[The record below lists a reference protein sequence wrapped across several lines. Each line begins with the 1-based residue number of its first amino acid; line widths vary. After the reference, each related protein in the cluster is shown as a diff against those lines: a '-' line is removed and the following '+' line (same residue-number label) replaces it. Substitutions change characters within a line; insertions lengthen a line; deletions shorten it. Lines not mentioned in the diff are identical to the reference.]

1 MQMND
6 IKTKESVVGN
16 SIKVLD
22 KSANLSDRMKD
33 TYIRTKQSAE
43 HGYYAEENSP
53 EEYASDK
60 VTEAS
65 EAIGYKAA
73 YQFDEHGR
81 KGFEA
86 TKENIIEAKGH
97 FEHGDNPR
105 AHSASYGSET
115 KKDRQYTGGPSHKRQ
130 YNSPKSNPQ
139 DRAKKYAVKQA
150 EKRKKLIYE
159 QRTSESVNNT
169 IKTKESAQASA
180 DFVKSK
186 IKTRSSVFTVKE
198 TAAKGGKT
206 TIKTA
211 EQSSK
216 ATVKTAKT
224 ATTAYHTVVRAPQTI
239 IQGTKKTVNA
249 IYTAGKAVFVAGK
262 SMIKGII
269 AATKALVAAV
279 AAGGWVAVMII
290 VIIMLIGL
298 LVGSSFGIFFSNED
312 TGGETMQEVIREI
325 NDDYLAEIENI
336 KLENPYDV
344 LEMSGSRA
352 VLKEVLAVYA
362 VKTTTD
368 PINGQEVATITYE
381 KKEIL
386 WEIFWEMNEISFRT
400 EEITE
405 TVIVES
411 DDGNGNIVETETT
424 ETRTYLFITI
434 SHKTADE
441 MAEKYNFDRKQ
452 KEQLDALL
460 SEENNELWAM
470 VPYGIAGQSDDMIVS
485 IAQSQ
490 IGNVGGEPYRSW
502 YGFSE
507 RVDWCACFVSWCA
520 NECGYIENGIIPK
533 FASCA
538 TGVNWFQTRVQW
550 TDGSAEPVP
559 GMIIFFDWDEDITG
573 QDGRPNHVGMVEKIE
588 NGIIYTIEGNSD
600 DTCRRRSYSIGHYEI
615 FGYGEIYFCINEL
628 RKKFRVKNE

>member
-1 MQMND
+1 MND

-33 TYIRTKQSAE
+33 AYIRTKQSAE

-60 VTEAS
+60 VAETFEAV
-65 EAIGYKAA
+65 GYEAA

-86 TKENIIEAKGH
+86 TKENIIEAKEN
-97 FEHGDNPR
+97 FEHGKSSR
-105 AHSASYGSET
+105 AHSASDDYSHTENH
-115 KKDRQYTGGPSHKRQ
+115 QYSGGPKQSRP
-130 YNSPKSNPQ
+130 YDSAKSTPRE
-139 DRAKKYAVKQA
+139 RAKEYAAKQA
-150 EKRKKLIYE
+150 EKRTERIYE
-159 QRTSESVNNT
+159 QRTAESVNNT
-169 IKTKESAQASA
+169 IKTRESAKTSA
-180 DFVKSK
+180 DVVDKIKSK
-186 IKTRSSVFTVKE
+186 SFKSVE
-198 TAAKGGKT
+198 TAVKGGKQ

-211 EQSSK
+211 EQTSK
-216 ATVKTAKT
+216 ATVKTSKT
-224 ATTAYHTVVRAPQTI
+224 VTTASHTVVKAPQTI

-249 IYTAGKAVFVAGK
+249 IYATGKAVFVAGK
-262 SMIKGII
+262 STVKGII
-269 AATKALVAAV
+269 AATKALVAAI

-290 VIIMLIGL
+290 IIIMLIGL

-312 TGGETMQEVIREI
+312 TGGEIMQEVIREI
-325 NDDYLAEIENI
+325 NDEYLAEIEKT

-344 LEMSGSRA
+344 LEMSGSKT
-352 VLKEVLAVYA
+352 VWKEVLAVYA
-362 VKTTTD
+362 VKTTTE
-368 PINGQEVATITYE
+368 PINGQEVATITDE

-386 WEIFWEMNEISFRT
+386 RELFWEMNEISFRT

-424 ETRTYLFITI
+424 ETRTYLFITV

-441 MAEKYNFDRKQ
+441 MAEEYNFDRKQ

-460 SEENNELWAM
+460 SEENDELWAM
-470 VPYGIAGQSDDMIVS
+470 VLYGIAGQSDDMIVAV
-485 IAQSQ
+485 AQSQ
-490 IGNVGGEPYRSW
+490 IDNVGGEPYWSW

-520 NECGYIENGIIPK
+520 NECSYIENGIIPK

-538 TGVNWFQTRVQW
+538 VGVNWFLSRGQW
-550 TDGSAEPVP
+550 ADGSVEPVP

-573 QDGRPNHVGMVEKIE
+573 QDGRPNHVGIVEKVE
-588 NGIIYTIEGNSD
+588 NGMVYTIEGNSD

-615 FGYGEIYFCINEL
+615 FGYGVY
-628 RKKFRVKNE
+628 

>member
-43 HGYYAEENSP
+43 HGYCAEEDSP
-53 EEYASDK
+53 EEYASDR
-60 VTEAS
+60 VTETA
-65 EAIGYKAA
+65 EMAGYETA

-81 KGFEA
+81 KGFET
-86 TKENIIEAKGH
+86 TKENIIKAKEN
-97 FEHGDNPR
+97 FEHGNNSR
-105 AHSASYGSET
+105 AHSAFDDDFSYEN
-115 KKDRQYTGGPSHKRQ
+115 RQYPSGSKKSRP
-130 YNSPKSNPQ
+130 YDSAKSNPQ
-139 DRAKKYAVKQA
+139 EQAREYAIKQA
-150 EKRKKLIYE
+150 EKRIEKVFE
-159 QRTSESVNNT
+159 QRTAESVNNT

-180 DFVKSK
+180 DLVRGK
-186 IKTRSSVFTVKE
+186 IKTRASVFTANG

-211 EQSSK
+211 EQISK

-224 ATTAYHTVVRAPQTI
+224 ATTASHTVVKAPQTI
-239 IQGTKKTVNA
+239 IQGTKKTVNT

-325 NDDYLAEIENI
+325 NDEYLAEIEKI
-336 KLENPYDV
+336 KLDNPYDV

-352 VLKEVLAVYA
+352 VWKEVLAVYA

-368 PINGQEVATITYE
+368 PINGQEVATITDE

-386 WEIFWEMNEISFRT
+386 REIFWETNEISFRT

-405 TVIVES
+405 TVIIES

-424 ETRTYLFITI
+424 ETRMYLFITV
-434 SHKTADE
+434 SHNAADE
-441 MAEKYNFDRKQ
+441 MAEEYNFDSKQ

-460 SEENNELWAM
+460 SEENDELWAM
-470 VPYGIAGQSDDMIVS
+470 VLYGIAGQSDDMIIAV
-485 IAQSQ
+485 AQSQ
-490 IGNVGGEPYRSW
+490 IGNVGGELYWSW

-538 TGVNWFQTRVQW
+538 MGVNWFQSRGQW
-550 TDGSAEPVP
+550 ADGSAEPVP

-573 QDGRPNHVGMVEKIE
+573 QDGRPNHVGIVEKVE
-588 NGIIYTIEGNSD
+588 NGMVYTIEGNSD
-600 DTCRRRSYSIGHYEI
+600 DACQRRSYRIGHYEI
-615 FGYGEIYFCINEL
+615 LGYGVLGY
-628 RKKFRVKNE
+628 

>member
-1 MQMND
+1 MNE

-22 KSANLSDRMKD
+22 KSANLSERMKD
-33 TYIRTKQSAE
+33 SYIRTKQSAE
-43 HGYYAEENSP
+43 HSYYPEENSP

-60 VTEAS
+60 VTKTS
-65 EAIGYKAA
+65 EAVGYEAV

-81 KGFEA
+81 KGFET
-86 TKENIIEAKGH
+86 TKENSIKAKEH

-105 AHSASYGSET
+105 AHSASYGSEA
-115 KKDRQYTGGPSHKRQ
+115 KEDRQYTGGPSHKRQ

-139 DRAKKYAVKQA
+139 EQAREYAVKQA
-150 EKRKKLIYE
+150 RKRTEKVYE
-159 QRTSESVNNT
+159 QRVAESVGNT
-169 IKTKESAQASA
+169 IKTKESAEATTNIIKNGIKTKSSVASA
-180 DFVKSK
+180 SK
-186 IKTRSSVFTVKE
+186 
-198 TAAKGGKT
+198 TAVKGGKT

-211 EQSSK
+211 EQTSK
-216 ATVKTAKT
+216 ATIKTAKT
-224 ATTAYHTVVRAPQTI
+224 ATTASHTVVKAPQTI

-262 SMIKGII
+262 SMVKGII
-269 AATKALVAAV
+269 AATKALVAAI

-312 TGGETMQEVIREI
+312 TGGEAMQEVIREI
-325 NDDYLAEIENI
+325 NDEYLAEIEKI

-352 VLKEVLAVYA
+352 VWKEVLAVYA
-362 VKTTTD
+362 AKTTTD
-368 PINGQEVATITYE
+368 PINGQEVATITDE

-386 WEIFWEMNEISFRT
+386 WKIFWEMNEISFRT

-405 TVIVES
+405 TVIVKS
-411 DDGNGNIVETETT
+411 DDGNGNIVETEAT
-424 ETRTYLFITI
+424 ETRTYLFITV

-441 MAEKYNFDRKQ
+441 MAEEYNFDRKQ

-460 SEENNELWAM
+460 SEENDELWAM
-470 VPYGIAGQSDDMIVS
+470 VLYGIAGQSDDIIVAV
-485 IAQSQ
+485 AQSQ
-490 IGNVGGEPYRSW
+490 IGNVGGEPYWSW

-538 TGVNWFQTRVQW
+538 MGVNWFQSRGQW
-550 TDGSAEPVP
+550 ADGSTEPVL
-559 GMIIFFDWDEDITG
+559 GMIIFFDWDEDIAG
-573 QDGRPNHVGMVEKIE
+573 QDGRPDHVGIVEKVE
-588 NGIIYTIEGNSD
+588 NGFVYTIEGNSD

-615 FGYGEIYFCINEL
+615 LGYGVTKC
-628 RKKFRVKNE
+628 

>member
-1 MQMND
+1 MND

-22 KSANLSDRMKD
+22 KSANLSDRMKNV
-33 TYIRTKQSAE
+33 YIRTTQSAE
-43 HGYYAEENSP
+43 HSYYAEENSP
-53 EEYASDK
+53 EEYAFDK
-60 VTEAS
+60 VTETS
-65 EAIGYKAA
+65 EAIGYEVA

-81 KGFEA
+81 RGFES
-86 TKENIIEAKGH
+86 TKENITKAKEH

-115 KKDRQYTGGPSHKRQ
+115 KENRQYTVGPSYKTQ

-139 DRAKKYAVKQA
+139 EQAREYAVKQA
-150 EKRKKLIYE
+150 KKRTEKVYE
-159 QRTSESVNNT
+159 QCAAESIGNTIRTRESTEASANITKNG
-169 IKTKESAQASA
+169 IKTK
-180 DFVKSK
+180 
-186 IKTRSSVFTVKE
+186 SSIARATKVAE
-198 TAAKGGKT
+198 KGSKT

-211 EQSSK
+211 EQTSK

-224 ATTAYHTVVRAPQTI
+224 ATTASHTVVKAPQTI
-239 IQGTKKTVNA
+239 VQGTKKTVNA

-262 SMIKGII
+262 SMVKGII
-269 AATKALVAAV
+269 AATKALVAAI

-312 TGGETMQEVIREI
+312 TGGKTMREVIREI
-325 NDDYLAEIENI
+325 NDEYLAEIEKI

-352 VLKEVLAVYA
+352 VWKEVFAVYA

-368 PINGQEVATITYE
+368 PINGQEVATITDE

-386 WEIFWEMNEISFRT
+386 WKIFWEMNEISFRT

-424 ETRTYLFITI
+424 ETRTYLFITV

-441 MAEKYNFDRKQ
+441 MAEEYNFDGKQ

-460 SEENNELWAM
+460 SEENDELWAM
-470 VPYGIAGQSDDMIVS
+470 VLYGIAGQSDDMIVAV
-485 IAQSQ
+485 AQSQ
-490 IGNVGGEPYRSW
+490 IGNVGGEPYWSW
-502 YGFSE
+502 YGFSG

-538 TGVNWFQTRVQW
+538 IGVNWFQSRGQW
-550 TDGSAEPVP
+550 VDGSAEPVP

-573 QDGRPNHVGMVEKIE
+573 QDGRPNHVGIVEKVE
-588 NGIIYTIEGNSD
+588 NGIVYTIEGNSD
-600 DTCRRRSYSIGHYEI
+600 DTCRRRSYSVGYYEI
-615 FGYGEIYFCINEL
+615 FGYGVPEY
-628 RKKFRVKNE
+628 

>member
-1 MQMND
+1 MND

-33 TYIRTKQSAE
+33 SYIRTKQSAE
-43 HGYYAEENSP
+43 HSYYTEENSP

-60 VTEAS
+60 ITETS
-65 EAIGYKAA
+65 EAIGYEAV

-86 TKENIIEAKGH
+86 TKENIIRAKEH
-97 FEHGDNPR
+97 FEHEDNPR

-115 KKDRQYTGGPSHKRQ
+115 KEDRQYTGGPSHKRQ

-139 DRAKKYAVKQA
+139 EQAREYAVKQA
-150 EKRKKLIYE
+150 KKRTEKVYE
-159 QRTSESVNNT
+159 QRTAESVGNT
-169 IKTKESAQASA
+169 IRTRESTEASANITKNGIKTKSSIASA
-180 DFVKSK
+180 SK
-186 IKTRSSVFTVKE
+186 
-198 TAAKGGKT
+198 AAVKGGKT
-206 TIKTA
+206 AIKTVEQTSKATIKTA
-211 EQSSK
+211 K
-216 ATVKTAKT
+216 TTVTAS
-224 ATTAYHTVVRAPQTI
+224 HTVVKAPQTI
-239 IQGTKKTVNA
+239 IQGTKKTVDA
-249 IYTAGKAVFVAGK
+249 IYTAGRAIFVAGK

-269 AATKALVAAV
+269 AATKALVAAI

-298 LVGSSFGIFFSNED
+298 LVGSSFGVFFSNED

-325 NDDYLAEIENI
+325 NDEYLAEIEKI

-344 LEMSGSRA
+344 IEMLGSRA
-352 VLKEVLAVYA
+352 VWKEVLAVYA

-368 PINGQEVATITYE
+368 PINGQEVATITDE
-381 KKEIL
+381 KKDIL
-386 WEIFWEMNEISFRT
+386 REIFWEMNDISFKT

-424 ETRTYLFITI
+424 ETRTYLFITV
-434 SHKTADE
+434 SHKTANE
-441 MAEKYNFDRKQ
+441 MAEEYNFDRKQ

-460 SEENNELWAM
+460 SEENDELWAM
-470 VPYGIAGQSDDMIVS
+470 VLYGIAGQSDDMIVAV
-485 IAQSQ
+485 AQSQ
-490 IGNVGGEPYRSW
+490 IGNVGGEPYWSW

-538 TGVNWFQTRVQW
+538 IGVNWFQSHGQW
-550 TDGSAEPVP
+550 ADGSVEPVP

-573 QDGRPNHVGMVEKIE
+573 QDGRPNHVGIVEKVE
-588 NGIIYTIEGNSD
+588 NGIVYTIEGNSD
-600 DTCRRRSYSIGHYEI
+600 DSCRRRSYSIGHYEI
-615 FGYGEIYFCINEL
+615 FGYGVLKY
-628 RKKFRVKNE
+628 

>member
-1 MQMND
+1 MND

-33 TYIRTKQSAE
+33 SYIRTKQSAE
-43 HGYYAEENSP
+43 HSYYAEGDSP
-53 EEYASDK
+53 EEYASDR
-60 VTEAS
+60 VTETT
-65 EAIGYKAA
+65 EMVGYETA
-73 YQFDEHGR
+73 YQFAEHGR
-81 KGFEA
+81 KDFEA
-86 TKENIIEAKGH
+86 TKENIIKAKEH
-97 FEHGDNPR
+97 FEHGDYPR

-115 KKDRQYTGGPSHKRQ
+115 KEDRQYTGGPSHKRQ
-130 YNSPKSNPQ
+130 YDSYKSTPQ
-139 DRAKKYAVKQA
+139 EQAREYAVKQA
-150 EKRKKLIYE
+150 KKRTERVYE
-159 QRTSESVNNT
+159 QRTAESVNNT
-169 IKTKESAQASA
+169 IKTKESAQVSA
-180 DFVKSK
+180 DLVKGK
-186 IKTRSSVFTVKE
+186 IKTRASVASASK
-198 TAAKGGKT
+198 TAVKGGKT

-211 EQSSK
+211 EQTSK
-216 ATVKTAKT
+216 ATIKTAKT
-224 ATTAYHTVVRAPQTI
+224 AATASHTVVKAPQTI

-262 SMIKGII
+262 SMVKGII
-269 AATKALVAAV
+269 AATKALVAAI

-325 NDDYLAEIENI
+325 NDEYLAEIEKI

-352 VLKEVLAVYA
+352 VWKEVLAVYA

-368 PINGQEVATITYE
+368 PINGQEVATITDE

-386 WEIFWEMNEISFRT
+386 REIFREMNEILFRT

-405 TVIVES
+405 TVIFES
-411 DDGNGNIVETETT
+411 DDGNGNIIETETT
-424 ETRTYLFITI
+424 ETRTYLFITV
-434 SHKTADE
+434 SHKTADD
-441 MAEKYNFDRKQ
+441 MAEEYNFDRKQ

-460 SEENNELWAM
+460 SEENDELWAM
-470 VPYGIAGQSDDMIVS
+470 VLYGIAGQSDDMIVAV
-485 IAQSQ
+485 AQSQ
-490 IGNVGGEPYRSW
+490 IGNVGGEPYWSW

-538 TGVNWFQTRVQW
+538 IGVNWFQSRGQW

-559 GMIIFFDWDEDITG
+559 GMIIFFDWDEEITG
-573 QDGRPNHVGMVEKIE
+573 QDGRPNHVGIVEKVE
-588 NGIIYTIEGNSD
+588 NGIVYTIEGNSD
-600 DTCRRRSYSIGHYEI
+600 DTCRRRSYSVGHYEI
-615 FGYGEIYFCINEL
+615 FGYGVPDY
-628 RKKFRVKNE
+628 

>member
-1 MQMND
+1 MND
-6 IKTKESVVGN
+6 IKTKESFVGN

-33 TYIRTKQSAE
+33 AYIQTKQSAE
-43 HGYYAEENSP
+43 HGYYVEENSP

-60 VTEAS
+60 VTETS
-65 EAIGYKAA
+65 ETIGYEAA

-81 KGFEA
+81 KGFET
-86 TKENIIEAKGH
+86 TKENITKAKEH
-97 FEHGDNPR
+97 FEHGNNPR
-105 AHSASYGSET
+105 ALSASYGSEM
-115 KKDRQYTGGPSHKRQ
+115 KEDRQYTGGSSYKKQ

-139 DRAKKYAVKQA
+139 EQAREYAVKQA
-150 EKRKKLIYE
+150 KKRTEKVYE
-159 QRTSESVNNT
+159 QHTAESVGNT
-169 IKTKESAQASA
+169 IKTRESTEASA
-180 DFVKSK
+180 NITKNG
-186 IKTRSSVFTVKE
+186 IKTKSSIASATKVAE
-198 TAAKGGKT
+198 KGGKT

-211 EQSSK
+211 EQTSK
-216 ATVKTAKT
+216 VTVKTAKT
-224 ATTAYHTVVRAPQTI
+224 ATTAPHTLVKAPQTI

-249 IYTAGKAVFVAGK
+249 VYTAGRAVFVAGK
-262 SMIKGII
+262 SMVKGII
-269 AATKALVAAV
+269 AATKALVAAI

-325 NDDYLAEIENI
+325 NDEYLAEIEKI
-336 KLENPYDV
+336 KFENPYDV

-352 VLKEVLAVYA
+352 VWKEVLAVYA

-368 PINGQEVATITYE
+368 PINGREVATITDE

-386 WEIFWEMNEISFRT
+386 REIFWKMNEISFRT

-424 ETRTYLFITI
+424 ETRTYLFITV

-441 MAEKYNFDRKQ
+441 MAEEYNFDRKQ
-452 KEQLDALL
+452 KEQLDVLL
-460 SEENNELWAM
+460 SEENDELWAM
-470 VPYGIAGQSDDMIVS
+470 VLYGIAGQSDDMIVAV
-485 IAQSQ
+485 AQSQ
-490 IGNVGGEPYRSW
+490 IGNVGGEPYWSW
-502 YGFSE
+502 YGFNE

-538 TGVNWFQTRVQW
+538 IGINWFQSRGQW
-550 TDGSAEPVP
+550 IDGSIEPVP

-573 QDGRPNHVGMVEKIE
+573 QDGRPNHVGIVEKVE
-588 NGIIYTIEGNSD
+588 NGMVYTIEGNSD
-600 DTCRRRSYSIGHYEI
+600 DTCRRRSYIIGHYEI
-615 FGYGEIYFCINEL
+615 FGYGVY
-628 RKKFRVKNE
+628 

>member
-1 MQMND
+1 MND

-16 SIKVLD
+16 SIKVLN

-33 TYIRTKQSAE
+33 ACIRTKQSAE
-43 HGYYAEENSP
+43 HGYYSEENSP

-60 VTEAS
+60 VTETS
-65 EAIGYKAA
+65 DAIGYEVA
-73 YQFDEHGR
+73 YQFGEHGI

-86 TKENIIEAKGH
+86 TKENVIKAKEH

-105 AHSASYGSET
+105 AHSASYG
-115 KKDRQYTGGPSHKRQ
+115 
-130 YNSPKSNPQ
+130 NSQNNPKSSPQ
-139 DRAKKYAVKQA
+139 ERAKEYAVKQA
-150 EKRKKLIYE
+150 EKRTKRVYE
-159 QRTSESVNNT
+159 QRTAESVNNT
-169 IKTKESAQASA
+169 IKTRESAKVSA
-180 DFVKSK
+180 DVVDNGIKIKSK
-186 IKTRSSVFTVKE
+186 SFKSAE
-198 TAAKGGKT
+198 TAVKGGKR

-211 EQSSK
+211 EQTSNV
-216 ATVKTAKT
+216 TIKTAKL
-224 ATTAYHTVVRAPQTI
+224 TTTTSHTVIKSHQTI

-249 IYTAGKAVFVAGK
+249 IYTAGRAVFVAGK
-262 SMIKGII
+262 LMVKGII
-269 AATKALVAAV
+269 AATKALVSAI
-279 AAGGWVAVMII
+279 AAGGWIAVMVI

-312 TGGETMQEVIREI
+312 TRRETMQEVIREI
-325 NDDYLAEIENI
+325 NDKYLAEIEKI
-336 KLENPYDV
+336 KLENLYDV
-344 LEMSGSRA
+344 LEMSGSCA
-352 VLKEVLAVYA
+352 LWKEVLAVYA

-368 PINGQEVATITYE
+368 PINGQEVATITEE

-386 WEIFWEMNEISFRT
+386 QEIFWEMNEISFRT
-400 EEITE
+400 EEIAE

-424 ETRTYLFITI
+424 ETRTYLFITV
-434 SHKTADE
+434 SHKIADE
-441 MAEKYNFDRKQ
+441 IAEEYNFDRKQ

-460 SEENNELWAM
+460 SEENSEPWAM
-470 VPYGIAGQSDDMIVS
+470 VLYGIAGQSDDMIVAV
-485 IAQSQ
+485 AQSQ
-490 IGNVGGEPYRSW
+490 IGNVGGEPYWSW

-538 TGVNWFQTRVQW
+538 IGVNWFKSRGQW
-550 TDGSAEPVP
+550 ADGSAEPVL

-573 QDGRPNHVGMVEKIE
+573 QDGRPNHVGIVEKVE

-615 FGYGEIYFCINEL
+615 LGYG
-628 RKKFRVKNE
+628 VP